1 MPGSAFPAI
10 MYESKSCIIVSVDYL
25 FPKLNRIGA
34 FDMVNFTEKNN
45 TTAGYAGAG
54 ESESA
59 APMQGAPF
67 AGYFQKAAVTPHFT
81 LRVMGS
87 LVIAYVLSS
96 VLAIKLIELCCPQLS
111 YIFKLTVL
119 MIVFFVS
126 IFLLLHRLCRLTPAD
141 FGFKQPINYIWG
153 SLLGFGLFA
162 AVAAVTGLY
171 GSNSFTLQ
179 SHPVNIL
186 GIAGVL
192 VMFILQ
198 GAGEELLVRGLIFMP
213 LSRKLGMP
221 LALVSSSCIFSVMH
235 FFNPSVNAVAALNLF
250 LFGAVTALMYY
261 CTQNFYLVAGLH
273 SIWNFAQAMIFD
285 FPVSGLEIKH
295 IYPLLENRAHVADLI
310 NGGNFG
316 PEASLTTSVLLLAV
330 IAVYVFKLRKAGVS
344 VN

>member
-1 MPGSAFPAI
+1 
-10 MYESKSCIIVSVDYL
+10 
-25 FPKLNRIGA
+25 
-34 FDMVNFTEKNN
+34 MVNFTEKNN
-45 TTAGYAGAG
+45 TAAVNVSAV
-54 ESESA
+54 ESKPTVSTQN
-59 APMQGAPF
+59 PPF

-81 LRVMGS
+81 LRVIGS
-87 LVIAYVLSS
+87 LVIAYVLG
-96 VLAIKLIELCCPQLS
+96 VLATPKLMELCCPQLS

-119 MIVFFVS
+119 MIVLFVS
-126 IFLLLHRLCRLTPAD
+126 LFLLLHRLCRLTPAD

-162 AVAAVTGLY
+162 AVAAVTALY

-179 SHPVNIL
+179 SHPVNYL

-198 GAGEELLVRGLIFMP
+198 GAGEELLVRGFIFMP

-221 LALVSSSCIFSVMH
+221 LALVISSSIFSVLH

-295 IYPLLENRAHVADLI
+295 VYPLLENRAHIADLI

-316 PEASLTTSVLLLAV
+316 PEASLTTSVLLLTV
-330 IAVYVFKLRKAGVS
+330 IAVYAFKLRKAGIS
-344 VN
+344 VK